1 MLGSLFPAIPP
12 SIPPVTRAAPTTDV
26 PSNTRVHAFRVE
38 GMHCAG
44 CAGSV
49 RRAIEA
55 VPGVGSAS
63 VDVGGGRA
71 LVRGADLDPAAIAE
85 RITASGFPAAPD
97 EVEED
102 PLELRSR
109 LEREDLRHRNA
120 WRRRAIAAIS
130 CWIPMEALHWS
141 GHALGHPV
149 WLDPTLAIAGTAVL
163 AFVGGGF
170 YRSAFEAAKRG
181 TSNMDTLISIGAT
194 TAWVF
199 SVLVLFG
206 RSRGFLEGQPTYFA
220 EMAALL
226 GLISLGH
233 WLEARASAGAGAAI
247 RELLDLQPELAL
259 RRREDGEFEEV
270 PSSMLV
276 SGDVVRI
283 HPGGRVP
290 IDGRVIEGRSA
301 LDESVLTGE
310 SLPVD
315 RAVGD
320 SVIAGAVNTTG
331 SLLVEATVAGRGS
344 TLARI
349 ARMVEEARSSRADIQ
364 RVADRVS
371 AVFVPIVVA
380 IALVTLGGWSLAG
393 DPATGAISMVTVL
406 IIACPCALGI
416 ATPLAVVVATGHAAR
431 RGILVRDAASLER
444 AGRARQVVFDKTGTL
459 TTGHPEVVG
468 TETEGGRSAVDLL
481 SIAASVEQASEH
493 PLAKAIVASAKA
505 RGVRVRP
512 VESFEALP
520 GRGVRGIVEGRAVEV
535 LRAATASCE
544 VIVDGASWGRIDLA
558 DRPRDDA
565 RTAVDA
571 LRTLGLEVSM
581 LSGDRRSRALEIAE
595 AVGIDAANVEA
606 DADPE
611 RKRVVIAERGA
622 GTVMVGDGIND
633 AAALAGAEVGLAMA
647 SGTTVAIESAGIVVP
662 GDRTT
667 SIPETVRI
675 ARMALSTIRQNLF
688 LAFAYNAS
696 MIPVAAFGLLGVH
709 GPLIAAGAMAL
720 SDLSVVGNALRL
732 RRRFR
737 RGEARSSTPRPDQAP
752 ATSGSGQASVA

>member
-1 MLGSLFPAIPP
+1 
-12 SIPPVTRAAPTTDV
+12 
-26 PSNTRVHAFRVE
+26 
-38 GMHCAG
+38 MHCAG

-49 RRAIEA
+49 RRAIE
-55 VPGVGSAS
+55 VLPGVGSAS

-71 LVRGADLDPAAIAE
+71 LVRGEGLDPDEIAE

-102 PLELRSR
+102 PHELRSR
-109 LEREDLRHRNA
+109 LEREDLRHRNG
-120 WRRRAIAAIS
+120 WRRRAVAAIS
-130 CWIPMEALHWS
+130 CWIPMEVLHWS
-141 GHALGHPV
+141 AHALGHPT
-149 WLDPTLAIAGTAVL
+149 WLDVGLAVAGTGVL

-194 TAWVF
+194 TAWIF
-199 SVLVLFG
+199 SVLVLVG
-206 RSRGFLEGQPTYFA
+206 RGRGVLEGQPTYFA

-259 RRREDGEFEEV
+259 RRREDGDFEEV

-283 HPGGRVP
+283 HPGERVP

-315 RAVGD
+315 RSVGD
-320 SVIAGAVNTTG
+320 PVIAGAINTTG
-331 SLLVEATVAGRGS
+331 SLIVEATVAGRGS

-371 AVFVPIVVA
+371 AVFVPVVVA
-380 IALVTLGGWSLAG
+380 IALVTLGVWSIAG

-444 AGRARQVVFDKTGTL
+444 AGRARRVVFDKTGTL
-459 TTGHPEVVG
+459 TTGRPSVVG
-468 TETEGGRSAVDLL
+468 TEIEGGRSAVELL

-493 PLAKAIVASAKA
+493 PLAKAIVAAA
-505 RGVRVRP
+505 RDRGARIRAVDD
-512 VESFEALP
+512 FEALP
-520 GRGVRGIVEGRAVEV
+520 GRGVRGTVEGRTVEV
-535 LRAATASCE
+535 LRSETASCE
-544 VIVDGASWGRIDLA
+544 VIVAGEPWGRIDLA
-558 DRPRDDA
+558 DRPRPDA
-565 RTAVDA
+565 KAAVAA
-571 LRTLGLEVSM
+571 LRELGLEISM
-581 LSGDRRSRALEIAE
+581 LSGDRRSRALEVAE
-595 AVGIDAANVEA
+595 AVGIDAADVEA
-606 DADPE
+606 DADPD
-611 RKRVVIAERGA
+611 RKRTVIAAHGS

-696 MIPVAAFGLLGVH
+696 MIPVAALGLLGVH

-737 RGEARSSTPRPDQAP
+737 RGEAGVPADPGSGQAP
-752 ATSGSGQASVA
+752 ATSGTGQASVA